1 MNENYILYEMNW
13 VYFDAENVGL
23 EGTTEGE
30 TPVVHSPDDG
40 TPTPEPHI
48 EEAEPS
54 PTPESP
60 YPGQITDPVVTQ
72 GTIEVVPGSES
83 EQNNADQPKGFSMF
97 SIIGILLVFV
107 AGIIAGIAIKNLIE
121 KSFARPKRRPYEID
135 YEPPTSWIPLEQKS
149 ESPIEKQYP
158 ASRSMSS
165 FNTKVSTVH
174 QQGAREEQQDSFGIS
189 DASLIDEFGMLGI
202 VADGMGGLTGGD
214 QVSYKVV
221 DTLLERFMAEGN
233 KNKPPKELLV
243 SLVKAAVKSVNEM
256 LGPQRYRKSGSTLSM
271 VYIKDSKLFFLNMGD
286 SRICLYRNGILTQL
300 NREHIFEN
308 ELALKAVNDE
318 MTVYDAFH
326 NEKGAGLTSFV
337 GMGEVSAIDMPASQ
351 IQLYKGDVILVMSDG
366 VYNALNEYELI
377 NAIAG
382 NAEQTAGYIDIAV
395 RSKNYSNQDNY
406 TAIVICCE

>member
-1 MNENYILYEMNW
+1 MNW
-13 VYFDAENVGL
+13 VYFGTENGGL

-30 TPVVHSPDDG
+30 MTVAPSPNDG
-40 TPTPEPHI
+40 TPTPESHI
-48 EEAEPS
+48 EDPESS

-60 YPGQITDPVVTQ
+60 STSQIPTPIETPGA
-72 GTIEVVPGSES
+72 IEVVPGSEV
-83 EQNNADQPKGFSMF
+83 EQNKVDQSKGFSMF
-97 SIIGILLVFV
+97 LVIGILLVFV
-107 AGIIAGIAIKNLIE
+107 AGIFAGIAIKNLFE
-121 KSFARPKRRPYEID
+121 KHFTPSKRKRTEID
-135 YEPPTSWIPLEQKS
+135 YEPPTAWIPLEQRS

-158 ASRSMSS
+158 ASRSRSS
-165 FNTKVSTVH
+165 IFMQISTVH

-189 DASLIDEFGMLGI
+189 DASLIDEFGLLGV

-271 VYIKDSKLFFLNMGD
+271 IYIKDLKLFFLNMGD

-351 IQLYKGDVILVMSDG
+351 IQLYDGDVILVMSDG
-366 VYNALNEYELI
+366 VYNALSEYELI

-382 NAEQTAGYIDIAV
+382 NAEQTAEYIDSAV

-406 TAIVICCE
+406 TAIVIYCE